1 VLNIAVYPKNTLVH
15 KIFTFWIATN
25 LTKTFS
31 KVAICAIMSIAIGK
45 KVRNGLFLACF
56 HVRRQ
61 WYYYRFQLNFLYG
74 GILNGKKV
82 LLSLLR
88 G

>member
-1 VLNIAVYPKNTLVH
+1 M
-15 KIFTFWIATN
+15 FTFVFAKN
-25 LTKTFS
+25 FTKTFS
-31 KVAICAIMSIAIGK
+31 NVAICGIITSAIGK
-45 KVRNGLFLACF
+45 KVRIGLFLASL
-56 HVRRQ
+56 HVKMSMVEH
-61 WYYYRFQLNFLYG
+61 RFQLNFLYG

>member
-1 VLNIAVYPKNTLVH
+1 MIIFLYVH
-15 KIFTFWIATN
+15 KIFTFAPDKKF
-25 LTKTFS
+25 TKRFS
-31 KVAICAIMSIAIGK
+31 NIDIYDIISSAIGK
-45 KVRNGLFLACF
+45 KVRNGLFLVCP
-56 HVRRQ
+56 HIKCQ
-61 WYYYRFQLNFLYG
+61 WLSLRFQLNFLYG